1 MLDPLV
7 MLLLAAAPVMI
18 TATCSD
24 PNAACWDTL
33 CCAQPSHATGPY
45 GCFRRAGHA
54 YAQCRPLFGWLKNHS
69 AAPTGTC
76 TDTDGWVCPHNW
88 LLGREPPPPS
98 PPPPPPR
105 ASGGR
110 GCHGPPAA
118 HFSSCLESGCCQDPH
133 GFGCFHRPDR
143 NVAQCLP
150 LTHQSVDGV
159 CHDSKEWLC
168 PATWQQPPPP
178 PAAPPLPLPPRADQG
193 FHRCHDTPS
202 DHFAACLSS
211 RCCKDAH
218 AFGCFKKR
226 SKHFAQCMPFSH
238 FLRDDASGRCAD
250 NDEWLCPESW
260 LIEPPPPPPSPPPPP
275 PPFEAEC
282 SGAPRSKHFDS
293 CLETMCCE
301 DPHAFGCFKRAE
313 FEFAQ
318 CRPRSHMEVGGVCV
332 DTDDWLCPETW
343 LVPPPPPPPSPPP
356 PSSSAVVVATGAGHS
371 ATNDGGGTAAGS
383 CASGTQPSAHF
394 AACLE
399 SRCCADPR
407 AFGCFKRA
415 EFEFAQCR
423 PIARQAVGGVC
434 TDSESWICPEN
445 WMNTPPSNERHE
457 SAGPASEAARDGE
470 TSATRASSLS
480 PPGSELRAPG
490 AVGRGHSAKHDDA
503 PGALSVGRK
512 SDHGT
517 GPTPLLLGLGAV
529 LAPVTCVALWIVSRR
544 VNKTA
549 AATRTLSMLD
559 DAYDPKAE
567 RVVLRAV

>member
-318 CRPRSHMEVGGVCV
+318 CRP
-332 DTDDWLCPETW
+332 
-343 LVPPPPPPPSPPP
+343 
-356 PSSSAVVVATGAGHS
+356 
-371 ATNDGGGTAAGS
+371 
-383 CASGTQPSAHF
+383 
-394 AACLE
+394 
-399 SRCCADPR
+399 
-407 AFGCFKRA
+407 
-415 EFEFAQCR
+415 
-423 PIARQAVGGVC
+423 IARQAVGGVC

-503 PGALSVGRK
+503 PGALSVGLK